1 MRTKKYARDLKVG
14 DLLYHWD
21 NEGEAEAI
29 TRISQAVTYTQDGI
43 AMNNEG
49 YLVFKCK
56 TYTMK
61 VHRNDI
67 RNIESNM
74 LDKRN

>member
-21 NEGEAEAI
+21 GEGKAEAI
-29 TRISQAVTYTQDGI
+29 TRISQAV
-43 AMNNEG
+43 
-49 YLVFKCK
+49 

-74 LDKRN
+74 LDQRN

>member
-21 NEGEAEAI
+21 NEGKAEAI

-49 YLVFKCK
+49 YLV
-56 TYTMK
+56 
-61 VHRNDI
+61 
-67 RNIESNM
+67 
-74 LDKRN
+74 

>member
-1 MRTKKYARDLKVG
+1 MRVKRYARDLKVG

-21 NEGEAEAI
+21 NEGEAEP
-29 TRISQAVTYTQDGI
+29 ISKIYHAVTYTQDGT
-43 AMNNEG
+43 AMNDEG

-56 TYTMK
+56 TYTMQ

-67 RNIESNM
+67 RNIEI
-74 LDKRN
+74 